1 VSDRPAVLTAHSGG
15 VVELRCPVG
24 PRRLFAKLRLSGVRP
39 PVTQDNLIE
48 LSCSDCRRSLR
59 AEGKAVQFVL
69 HRFDIVGMLIETVLV
84 DGE

>member
-48 LSCSDCRRSLR
+48 LSCQDCRRSLSR
-59 AEGKAVQFVL
+59 AGRAVSLVL
-69 HRFDIVGMLIETVLV
+69 HRYDIAGSLVETEVV
-84 DGE
+84 P